1 MPFTIAHAAAVL
13 PLRKTRL
20 PLAALMIGSMSPDFS
35 YFTPLTINFYTHTPG
50 GLFWFCL
57 PVGLAVW
64 LFYVRVLEAPTI
76 ALLPDGWRSRVT
88 PSERNLTF
96 SLLARVVL
104 AILVGAVTHL
114 VWDAFTHS
122 HSPVAE
128 ALPTLRDVTV
138 DVMGRQLSVYRFL
151 QYLSSIVGLTAL
163 AIWAWR
169 QGPAPARAA
178 HDPGAR
184 LSNKLR
190 LGAAVILLAST
201 CAAALTYVAPHLD
214 GSFGRQLFYFL
225 VGGMTGWGLAW
236 SAVAMFVSLKLR
248 TT

>member
-20 PLAALMIGSMSPDFS
+20 PLAAMMIGSMSPDFS
-35 YFTPLTINFYTHTPG
+35 YFTPVTIALPTHTLG

-76 ALLPDGWRSRVT
+76 ALLPDGWRGRVVR
-88 PSERNLTF
+88 SEYRLSA
-96 SLLARVVL
+96 SLLMRVSL
-104 AILVGAVTHL
+104 AILVGAATHL
-114 VWDAFTHS
+114 LWDSFTHS
-122 HSPVAE
+122 QSPVAE

-138 DVMGRQLSVYRFL
+138 GVLGKQLSVYRFL
-151 QYLSSIVGLTAL
+151 QYLSSIVGLVAL

-169 QGPAPARAA
+169 QGPAPARPPQ
-178 HDPGAR
+178 DPGSR

-190 LGAAVILLAST
+190 LVSAVVLLAST
-201 CAAALTYVAPHLD
+201 CAAALTYVAQVNGP
-214 GSFGRQLFYFL
+214 FGRQLFFL
-225 VGGMTGWGLAW
+225 LIGGMTGWALGW
-236 SAVAMFVSLKLR
+236 SAVALFVSRKLR